1 MAIKELDIPLQDV
14 LVETGEGIIAMN
26 DALEPNGVGA
36 TQASVKIN
44 FMASLSRGHDYKRTN
59 HSGGAAFTFW
69 LIGGAGAASYTRTEL
84 HAYSKYHEQINIEVD
99 ITFEPLPE
107 TS

>member
-1 MAIKELDIPLQDV
+1 MAIQELDIPLQDV

-26 DALEPNGVGA
+26 NALEPNGVGA
-36 TQASVKIN
+36 TEASVSMN
-44 FMASLSRGHDYKRTN
+44 FMASLSRGHDYKRTD

-69 LIGGAGAASYTRTEL
+69 LLGGAGAGSYTRTEL
-84 HAYSKYHEQINIEVD
+84 HAWNNYHENIRINID